1 MIPIIYGKDE
11 TEFVGNGLGRLHECL
26 SCVVTEERNGVYT
39 CDLEYPVSGNNY
51 DLLQVGNI
59 VAVTHDNAGDVQPF
73 DIVSYEKPINGIVT
87 FHCTHISYR
96 QSYMAVVGS
105 DINSLA
111 DAFTALSGA
120 SPRNP
125 FSYWSNKT
133 STGSVGAFNGIPRS
147 VRQILGGVQGSILD
161 AYGGE
166 YEWDKF
172 NVRLWSARGEKRNFS
187 VRYGVNMTDY
197 KEDYDGEGA
206 YSSCIPFWTNGTDTV
221 VGNAVVG
228 AGATL
233 TGRGECV
240 PLDLSSRWEEAPT
253 QAQLE
258 TAAYNYMASNNTCLP
273 GRTINVEFIRLQ
285 DTEEYADFTQLLD
298 CRLCDTIN
306 VIFPDYSTDGD
317 FKIVMVVWDVL
328 RSRYVSMELG
338 KLSVSLSEALGVN
351 TSDSQSGGSSVP
363 KSTTVPLMNGNASI
377 GDETAYAAGDH
388 VHPSD
393 TSRVPTT
400 RKVNS
405 KALSSDI
412 TLDASDVGAV
422 DLDDKYTRSSAGDLA
437 WTNQTDGDAKVIAKS
452 ALAFWNGAYSGTS
465 SNLKYSSNGEILGS
479 GNVADWI
486 IKQGVTS
493 SWYYRKW
500 HSGKIEAWRTQNMG
514 SQTPTQW
521 VTGWYY
527 KDLDVT
533 IASGIF
539 SETPNNVLV
548 TNKGSDYQFMVF
560 TAVATSSTNIRVR
573 VVKPNSGAATPNLS
587 IYVSNMT

>member
-11 TEFVGNGLGRLHECL
+11 TEFVSNGLGRLHECL
-26 SCVVTEERNGVYT
+26 SCVVTEERNGGVYT
-39 CDLEYPVSGNNY
+39 CDLEYPVSGDNY

-73 DIVSYEKPINGIVT
+73 DIVSYEKPIDGIVT

-120 SPRNP
+120 SPSNP

-172 NVRLWSARGEKRNFS
+172 NVRLWSARGQKRNFS

-240 PLDLSSRWEEAPT
+240 PLDLSSKWENPPT

-298 CRLCDTIN
+298 CCLCDTIN
-306 VIFPDYSTDGD
+306 VVFPDYGTNGD
-317 FKIVMVVWDVL
+317 FKIVRTVWDVL
-328 RSRYVSMELG
+328 RGRYISMELG

-351 TSDSQSGGSSVP
+351 ESTSLSGGSSVE
-363 KSTTVPLMNGNASI
+363 KSTTVPIMDGTASV
-377 GDETAYAAGDH
+377 GLETAYAAGDH

-400 RKVNS
+400 RKINN
-405 KALSSDI
+405 KALSADI
-412 TLDASDVGAV
+412 TLDASDVGALPTSGGTLTGGLKV
-422 DLDDKYTRSSAGDLA
+422 NNHSSDIG
-437 WTNQTDGDAKVIAKS
+437 TVKVVYASAKS
-452 ALAFWNGAYSGTS
+452 VNSGTNT
-465 SNLKYSSNGEILGS
+465 NLASISLEAGSWVITAGVRFPANANGYRRM
-479 GNVADWI
+479 NVN
-486 IKQGVTS
+486 KTS
-493 SWYYRKW
+493 
-500 HSGKIEAWRTQNMG
+500 A
-514 SQTPTQW
+514 
-521 VTGWYY
+521 
-527 KDLDVT
+527 
-533 IASGIF
+533 
-539 SETPNNVLV
+539 
-548 TNKGSDYQFMVF
+548 
-560 TAVATSSTNIRVR
+560 
-573 VVKPNSGAATPNLS
+573 SGAADVQLPAANGASTQLAYTVIVSITATTTYYLNCYHNAGTALS
-587 IYVSNMT
+587 LVAGGSENGINFIRAVRIA